1 MQNLEDMCKE
11 YTSVVYRYL
20 FCITRNKEIAEDLT
34 QETLYKAIK
43 NINKFRGECKINL
56 WLCKIAKNEWFMYL
70 KKHKKIKYVPID
82 DAIAHTS
89 EIKVEDKVI
98 ANDIKDNIYEEI
110 QKLDEETS
118 QIMLLRLEEDMN
130 FKEIGKIFNQTESW
144 ARVKFF
150 RGKQKIKE
158 RLRNEESEIL

>member
-1 MQNLEDMCKE
+1 MQNLEDICKE
-11 YTSVVYRYL
+11 CTSLVYRYL
-20 FCITRNKEIAEDLT
+20 FCITRNREIAEDLT

-70 KKHKKIKYVPID
+70 KKHKKVEYVSINDVIK
-82 DAIAHTS
+82 IAS
-89 EIKVEDKVI
+89 DIKVEDKVI
-98 ANDIKDNIYEEI
+98 DDDIKDNIYGAI

-130 FKEIGKIFNQTESW
+130 FKDIGEMFNQTESW

-158 RLRNEESEIL
+158 KLRNEKSEIL